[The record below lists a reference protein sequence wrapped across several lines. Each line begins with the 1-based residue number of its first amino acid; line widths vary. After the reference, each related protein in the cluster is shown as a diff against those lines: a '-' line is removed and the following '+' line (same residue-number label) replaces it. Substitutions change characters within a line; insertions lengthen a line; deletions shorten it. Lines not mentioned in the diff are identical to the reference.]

1 MIQIIIQLIEFF
13 LNPGLIPSQR
23 DQMSQKL
30 SLIFI
35 KSMLENIKWCINVR
49 RASCLLSKYYVI
61 NYFQSKKNM
70 ISLKQENMKNT
81 SLAAPGALAHRL
93 QCRTACNTSPP
104 AEPKMADEV
113 QKPSIIGPSDQL
125 SLNKFFDFII
135 PSMRTSKIQNGRQ
148 GAPKWPTG
156 SGKGSNP
163 RLLAILSNFR

>member
-1 MIQIIIQLIEFF
+1 MNQNIMIQIIIKLIEFF

-93 QCRTACNTSPP
+93 QTPPP
-104 AEPKMADEV
+104 AKSKMAARGPQNV
-113 QKPSIIGPSDQL
+113 QHSLERGPTLGYWPLQTT
-125 SLNKFFDFII
+125 F
-135 PSMRTSKIQNGRQ
+135 
-148 GAPKWPTG
+148 PK
-156 SGKGSNP
+156 
-163 RLLAILSNFR
+163 